1 MLFRTTILT
10 LLLSLLVGK
19 AAAAEVILA
28 PEVQGRVEIGTYVSI
43 FSDPSKSLGIAD
55 ILRDNKLSFIP
66 QQHDQIMVGQ
76 RREANAWVKVEISNP
91 TDSAYSLVLFLGDI
105 FTRHMDGYLVE
116 DQNLLERYQLGLK
129 GSFAER
135 VLPYRSSAI
144 PFDLPP
150 ETTRSLYLRI
160 ENRWDP
166 VQFPI
171 YLSTAKYFPRFV
183 EKEYFFL
190 GLFHGFL
197 LLIVLIA
204 AILALSTQT
213 RLFFIYLLY
222 ACASF
227 LFSWS
232 ISGLDFQFWFPA
244 DGEFAYP
251 MRMIM
256 GVTTILLLYALIGE
270 YYRLEN
276 IKLSLTKHL
285 SRFFAGLLIL
295 ILLLLLLQVPLG
307 LSSPNKQ
314 TSYYFIPGLIIS
326 ASCLYIFFTLFQ
338 ITIRNPKWTNI
349 VFLIGYSGITIY
361 GVFATP
367 IQNAWIPV
375 SFDKFNLFRLST
387 VFEMTALT
395 ILMLHRIIQVN
406 QESIL
411 KSEQLETAQRI
422 EAAKSTLFTNI
433 THEFRTPLTVIN
445 GFLDK
450 IQGHDFEKE
459 QIQKSSDD
467 LLQLVDQLLD
477 LARSENGI
485 LQLKMQQADLVPFL
499 QQESTTFQQWC
510 QQKGISFDFSS
521 TYEECFMDFD
531 PIRLNEI
538 LKNLISNA
546 IKHTSKGG
554 KILLEAAKED
564 HQVLLK
570 VADNGKG
577 IAQEDLPMIW
587 NRFYQVDDQNAGT
600 GIGLSHAKMLVE
612 LMRGRIEVES
622 ELGKGTI
629 FTVILPITRTA
640 GLSTQESQG
649 KDLLS
654 FSADLDRYL
663 EEIISEQLSTRPSL
677 LIIEDQK
684 TVAYTIADT
693 LAPQYNIQI
702 AYDGEEGLARAMEEL
717 PDLIISD
724 IMMPKLDGI
733 QVCNALK
740 QHTNT
745 SHIPIIMLTAKAAQE
760 NRIEGLQAGAD
771 AYLSKPF
778 DAQELLLL
786 IKNLIQ
792 QREKIKEAIQNGNY
806 NSVADKLGPDYNWL
820 RTVEAF
826 VQERM
831 SDPEFTPPFL
841 ERLLGMS
848 QANLY
853 RKLTQLTG
861 LNPSAFIRNIRLEE
875 AKKLLLHTNKNVK
888 EIAYAVGFSSP
899 AYFST
904 NFKEKFGLSPSKFR
918 K

>member
-1 MLFRTTILT
+1 M
-10 LLLSLLVGK
+10 
-19 AAAAEVILA
+19 
-28 PEVQGRVEIGTYVSI
+28 
-43 FSDPSKSLGIAD
+43 
-55 ILRDNKLSFIP
+55 
-66 QQHDQIMVGQ
+66 
-76 RREANAWVKVEISNP
+76 
-91 TDSAYSLVLFLGDI
+91 VLFLGDI

-116 DQNLLERYQLGLK
+116 DQDLLEHYQLGLK
-129 GSFAER
+129 GSFTER
-135 VLPYRSSAI
+135 VLPYRSSAL
-144 PFDLPP
+144 PFDIPA
-150 ETTRSLYLRI
+150 ETTRKIYLRI

-190 GLFHGFL
+190 GIFHGFL
-197 LLIVLIA
+197 VLIVLIA
-204 AILALSTQT
+204 AVLFLSTRT
-213 RLFFIYLLY
+213 RLFLIYLLY

-232 ISGLDFQFWFPA
+232 ISGLDYQFWFPA
-244 DGEFAYP
+244 DGEFVYP

-276 IKLSLTKHL
+276 IKLSFTKHL
-285 SRFFAGLLIL
+285 SRFFAALLIL

-314 TSYYFIPGLIIS
+314 TTYYFIPGLIIS

-361 GVFATP
+361 GLFATP
-367 IQNAWIPV
+367 IQNAWIPI

-395 ILMLHRIIQVN
+395 ILMVHRILQIN
-406 QESIL
+406 QEALL
-411 KSEQLETAQRI
+411 KSEQLETAQRV

-445 GFLDK
+445 GFLDR
-450 IQGHDFEKE
+450 IQGHDFEKA
-459 QIQKSSDD
+459 QIQKSSND

-485 LQLKMQQADLVPFL
+485 LHLKMQQADLVPFL

-510 QQKGISFDFSS
+510 QQQGIAFEFSS
-521 TYEECFMDFD
+521 SHEECFMDFD

-546 IKHTSKGG
+546 IKHTLAGG
-554 KILLEAAKED
+554 KVRLEVVKEE
-564 HQVLLK
+564 HQVKLM
-570 VADNGKG
+570 VTDNGKG
-577 IAQEDLPMIW
+577 IAQQDIPMIW
-587 NRFYQVDDQNAGT
+587 NRFYQVDDQHAGT
-600 GIGLSHAKMLVE
+600 GIGLSHAKMLAE
-612 LMRGRIEVES
+612 LMEGWIEVES
-622 ELGKGTI
+622 ELGKGSI
-629 FTVILPITRTA
+629 FSVILPITKKA
-640 GLSTQESQG
+640 GINVQQRAAKAQTSS
-649 KDLLS
+649 
-654 FSADLDRYL
+654 SADLDRYL
-663 EEIISEQLSTRPSL
+663 RELTSIRLPTRPNL

-693 LAPQYNIQI
+693 LATQYNIQI
-702 AYDGEEGLARAMEEL
+702 AYDGEEGLEFAKKEL
-717 PDLIISD
+717 PDLIITD

-733 QVCNALK
+733 QVCNELK
-740 QHTNT
+740 QNTNT
-745 SHIPIIMLTAKAAQE
+745 SHLPIIMLTAKAAQE

-778 DAQELLLL
+778 DAQELLVR
-786 IKNLIQ
+786 IKNLIL

-820 RTVEAF
+820 KTLEAS
-826 VQERM
+826 VLERID
-831 SDPEFTPPFL
+831 DPKLTPPFL
-841 ERLLGMS
+841 EKLAGMS
-848 QANLY
+848 QANFY

-861 LNPSAFIRNIRLEE
+861 LNPSTFIKNIRLEE
-875 AKKLLLHTNKNVK
+875 AKKQLLSTSKNVK
-888 EIAYAVGFSSP
+888 EIAYDVGFSSP

-904 NFKEKFGLSPSKFR
+904 NFKAKFGHSPTDMR